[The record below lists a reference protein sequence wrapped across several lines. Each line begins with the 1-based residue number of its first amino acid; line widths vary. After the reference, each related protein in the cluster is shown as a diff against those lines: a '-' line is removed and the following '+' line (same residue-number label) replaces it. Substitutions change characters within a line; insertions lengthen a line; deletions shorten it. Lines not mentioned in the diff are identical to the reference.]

1 MHSIEILEIN
11 FRKWIPETMAEC
23 SREQYLDM
31 AKLVLMYQMAE
42 INLRE
47 FRVLAFYSLMNMVP
61 EKGIFEVEEEEK
73 WENIYRASEV
83 LDSFFTLG
91 EDGKMHLV
99 QDYIHNPV
107 KSVEY
112 LKMTFRG
119 PKDSFEGMT
128 YGELEDGIGELNNFL
143 RYGEIESLVKLFAIF
158 YRRPNEK
165 YVHIEKNLE
174 KRVKFFRHLDIRYVY
189 GFYLLFVSF
198 FNYLRNNCVVV
209 VDGNELDLTLLFQ
222 PGENQEKP
230 AEGDPE
236 TLGLRA
242 TSFQLAESGVFGTLP
257 ELRTSD
263 AMMVLVRMHDLMMRA
278 KAEEKQRKKM
288 EEEQNQRR

>member
-47 FRVLAFYSLMNMVP
+47 FRVLAFYSLMGMVP
-61 EKGIFEVEEEEK
+61 EKGMFEVEEEEK

-278 KAEEKQRKKM
+278 KAEEKQRKKI
-288 EEEQNQRR
+288 EEEQNQKR